1 MTPVC
6 SQSWEEGKEMEIKS
20 FATTLGVG
28 MVAGAATML
37 LIPRH
42 SQAYRTADEAAHAI
56 KKSVK
61 HKIDDLMD

>member
-1 MTPVC
+1 
-6 SQSWEEGKEMEIKS
+6 MEIKS

-42 SQAYRTADEAAHAI
+42 SQAYRSADEAVHNI
-56 KKSVK
+56 KKNVK

>member
-1 MTPVC
+1 
-6 SQSWEEGKEMEIKS
+6 MEIKS

-56 KKSVK
+56 NKRVN
-61 HKIDDLMD
+61 HTIDALWD

>member
-1 MTPVC
+1 
-6 SQSWEEGKEMEIKS
+6 MEVKS

-42 SQAYRTADEAAHAI
+42 SQAYRTADEAARSI
-56 KKSVK
+56 KKTVK
-61 HKIDDLMD
+61 HKMDDLMD